1 MLPLDLLNN
10 GESARVIELDGDPTL
25 VVRLR
30 EIGLEPGVCLRMIR
44 SGSPCII
51 AINHQR
57 LTFRSENAA
66 SVLVEPVLKED
77 VA

>member
-10 GESARVIELDGDPTL
+10 GELARVVELDGDPSL

-30 EIGLEPGVCLRMIR
+30 EIGLEPGVRLRMVR
-44 SGSPCII
+44 SGCPCII

-57 LTFRSENAA
+57 LTFRGENAA
-66 SVLVEPVLKED
+66 SVLVEPVSEED
-77 VA
+77 AA

>member
-1 MLPLDLLNN
+1 MLPLDLLKD
-10 GESARVIELDGDPTL
+10 GESARVIELDGDPGL

-66 SVLVEPVLKED
+66 SVFVELFVEED
-77 VA
+77 AA